1 MYGYVSNKFFK
12 QRRSWDEMW
21 IYRGSHM
28 LIDWFTVIAQA
39 VNFLILVWLM
49 KRFLYQPILNAL
61 DAREKRIAAE
71 LADADAKKAQAL
83 TEREEFK
90 SKNDEFDRQRAAML
104 SKAADEAA
112 AEHQRLFEQA
122 RKDADSL
129 RAKQQESLRSE
140 YQQLNEEFA
149 RRTQSEV
156 FSIARK
162 MLNDLAGESLEQRMT
177 EVFVDR
183 LRGLNS
189 EEKGKLAAMFKSPF
203 QPALVRSAF
212 ELAPAQRTSIEG
224 AVKDTLSSTA
234 TIRFEVV
241 PNLIGGIELIME
253 GQKVAWS
260 IADYLVSLEK
270 DVNELLKVQKKSE

>member
-1 MYGYVSNKFFK
+1 
-12 QRRSWDEMW
+12 
-21 IYRGSHM
+21 M

-39 VNFLILVWLM
+39 VNFLILVWLL
-49 KRFLYQPILNAL
+49 KRFLYHPILNAL

-71 LADADAKKAQAL
+71 LADADAKKAEAL

-90 SKNDEFDRQRAAML
+90 RKNDEFDGQRDAL
-104 SKAADEAA
+104 LNKATDEAA
-112 AEHQRLFEQA
+112 TERQRLFDQA

-140 YQQLNEEFA
+140 YQHLNEALA

-156 FSIARK
+156 FAIARK
-162 MLNDLAGESLEQRMT
+162 ALADLAGESLEERMAD
-177 EVFVDR
+177 VFVQR
-183 LRGLNS
+183 LRALNS
-189 EEKGKLAAMFKSPF
+189 EEKGELAAMYKSPF
-203 QPALVRSAF
+203 QPVLVRSAF